1 MLLSRGDLRGAVPGQ
16 EGVNPVDRM
25 VGDVGQHMAQ
35 PGFGVDTIELGGADQ
50 RVNHAGALAATVAA
64 GVQIAAAAGS
74 PARVCLTELN

>member
-1 MLLSRGDLRGAVPGQ
+1 MLLSRGELRGASPGQ

-50 RVNHAGALAATVAA
+50 RVDRRSPFAATVRT
-64 GVQIAAAAGS
+64 GEQVIT
-74 PARVCLTELN
+74 PADGDTA